1 MNTQSIRNLYS
12 KRQDATSIR
21 VKVNNELCAMIITR
35 MGWYEIG
42 KTNGGKST
50 IFLKILVKLYKEKA
64 KTQNTEFVGTDL
76 AILKEEFKNDEQVE
90 RITFDLIDSIVP
102 YVPIFILLK
111 QEENRCTR
119 KFEALIKTIPLYK
132 EWGCNING
140 FATSQRLFGAVL
152 AVAGDLKNYSLPS
165 HLHRRFST
173 GFTKYGKQKKCK
185 GLSGAESKQFK
196 LLTDTKNKK
205 DFEWTRLR
213 ELNDKKNKPIVMGY
227 DGKKRAIIWA
237 AGKSLMQFN
246 KEYRA
251 IYDKRKA
258 DGLERGWTKGH
269 AHGCAVE
276 YIGKRFLTNLWIA
289 SQEIE

>member
-12 KRQDATSIR
+12 KRQDSTSIR

-42 KTNGGKST
+42 KTNGGKSS
-50 IFLKILVKLYKEKA
+50 IFLKILVKLYKA
-64 KTQNTEFVGTDL
+64 KLKTGNTEFVGTDL
-76 AILKEEFKNDEQVE
+76 EILKEEFKNDEQVE
-90 RITFDLIDSIVP
+90 KITFDLIDSIVP

-111 QEENRCTR
+111 QEENRRTR
-119 KFEALIKTIPLYK
+119 EFEKLIKTVPLYT
-132 EWGCNING
+132 EWGCNIDG
-140 FATSQRLFGAVL
+140 FATCQKLFGAVL
-152 AVAGDLKNYSLPS
+152 AVSGDLKNYSLPS

-173 GFTKYGKQKKCK
+173 GFTKHGKQKKCK
-185 GLSGAESKQFK
+185 GLSGPETKQYNELK
-196 LLTDTKNKK
+196 KKEDKKN
-205 DFEWTRLR
+205 FEQLR
-213 ELNDKKNKPIVMGY
+213 YTELNDKKNKPIVMGY
-227 DGKKRAIIWA
+227 DGKKRAIIWSI
-237 AGKSLMQFN
+237 GKILMQYN

-258 DGLERGWTKGH
+258 EGLERKWTKGH

-276 YIGKRFLTNLWIA
+276 YIGKKFLTNLWIA